1 MKVHHKIKALGITAC
16 LIGATLIWNGNA
28 FGERTTGIVTIA
40 GIIGIDLIRN
50 RARKL
55 RGR

>member
-1 MKVHHKIKALGITAC
+1 MKVQHKIKALGIIVC

-28 FGERTTGIVTIA
+28 FGERTTGIATIA
-40 GIIGIDLIRN
+40 GIIGIGLIRN